1 MEESGRE
8 GGRIVFLN
16 FLKDID
22 NYEER
27 KVARID
33 PKDNNGIGVST
44 VFTPDEGYETALLD
58 VNGVQVVQRYKDK
71 VEAELGHE
79 RWVTFAKTADGK
91 VVPILGWSEFDHTFK
106 DVKLKRE
113 GKTLLLEAGKEE

>member
-1 MEESGRE
+1 M
-8 GGRIVFLN
+8 FLN